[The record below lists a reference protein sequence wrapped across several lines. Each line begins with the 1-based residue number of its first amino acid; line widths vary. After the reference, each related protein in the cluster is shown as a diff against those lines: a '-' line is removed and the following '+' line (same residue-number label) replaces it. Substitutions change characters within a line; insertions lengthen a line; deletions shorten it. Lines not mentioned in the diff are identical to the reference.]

1 MAKTTA
7 EKLGV
12 KEGATLLV
20 LETPAGWSPGPLPA
34 AATVT
39 PVSGSADLVL
49 LFAPD
54 AAALDA
60 TIGKALD
67 AVPFD
72 GLVWVAYRKG
82 GAKAGTDLNRDIL
95 QERLSAHGL
104 VGVTLIALDSTWSAM
119 RVRPLDRPGQKP
131 R

>member
-12 KEGATLLV
+12 KEGTALMMIGAPEDWT
-20 LETPAGWSPGPLPA
+20 PGPLPPG
-34 AATVT
+34 ATLT
-39 PVSGSADLVL
+39 TDQGAADLVL

-54 AAALDA
+54 AATLD
-60 TIGKALD
+60 TTMKDALD

-72 GLVWVAYRKG
+72 GLIWVAYRKG

-95 QERLSAHGL
+95 QERLSHHGM
-104 VGVTLIALDSTWSAM
+104 VGVTLISLDDTWSGM
-119 RVRPLDRPGQKP
+119 RVRPLDRPGA
-131 R
+131 RR

>member
-7 EKLGV
+7 EKLGI

-20 LETPAGWSPGPLPA
+20 FGAPADWSCGPLPS
-34 AATVT
+34 AATVVT
-39 PVSGSADLVL
+39 EAKNPDLVL

-54 AAALDA
+54 AATLDA
-60 TIGKALD
+60 TVDKALD

-82 GAKAGTDLNRDIL
+82 GVKAGTDLNRDVL
-95 QERLSAHGL
+95 QNRLSGHGL
-104 VGVTLIALDSTWSAM
+104 VGVTLIALDVIWSAM
-119 RVRPLDRPGQKP
+119 RVRPLDRPG
-131 R
+131 RR